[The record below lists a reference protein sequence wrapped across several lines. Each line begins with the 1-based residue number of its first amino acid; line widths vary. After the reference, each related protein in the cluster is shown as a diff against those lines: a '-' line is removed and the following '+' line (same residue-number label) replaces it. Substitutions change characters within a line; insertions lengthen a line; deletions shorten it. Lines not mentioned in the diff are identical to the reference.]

1 MKKKHA
7 LALILALFTLLAT
20 GLRRPEGRTDHDCDE
35 FLSDVCADAERDG
48 RR

>member
-20 GLRRPEGRTDHDCDE
+20 GCAAQKDGQTTDCDE

>member
-20 GLRRPEGRTDHDCDE
+20 GCAAQTDHDCDE